1 MVTNGSPNRWCRRN
15 SASCNNTTRSPN
27 STTPKRPNASP
38 TVSLSSTGR
47 KSSIAGQVRSIPC
60 SANCSTA
67 TPCIGSLIRPS
78 SPPTC
83 CSKVAQPWPACTAHC
98 STTRSGPSPP
108 RTSSTFSAANG
119 TAGSMAKSTPT
130 TKTSAGW
137 HSHQAPHEQ
146 QLAEDV
152 RQVRTDPPGGNGHQ
166 QPEGVLGLSH
176 PPASRRYVLGGLLS
190 HDQERGFLGR
200 LSRAGVGLQPPLPG
214 RLGGSRRPDAGLPR
228 TATTHRAQSG
238 RGP

>member
-83 CSKVAQPWPACTAHC
+83 CSKVARPC
-98 STTRSGPSPP
+98 RLVP
-108 RTSSTFSAANG
+108 RTARLRGQDLHPQGRPQLSRPQMGPPVRWRSPHPLRRRALVG
-119 TAGSMAKSTPT
+119 
-130 TKTSAGW
+130 